1 MDLRGI
7 RILTL
12 KPFFLFMR
20 LTEERKKLL
29 KDAVEKDGG
38 VLKMSRAFM
47 IYSNKDSAKN
57 AVKAMEA
64 YGYVEF
70 LKPGYFRVKDL
81 PEGMQDLEE
90 QLEEKNYSE
99 REFVKGILERVFYRI
114 KMKQPSVDEE
124 KVKYV
129 PEN

>member
-1 MDLRGI
+1 
-7 RILTL
+7 
-12 KPFFLFMR
+12 MR